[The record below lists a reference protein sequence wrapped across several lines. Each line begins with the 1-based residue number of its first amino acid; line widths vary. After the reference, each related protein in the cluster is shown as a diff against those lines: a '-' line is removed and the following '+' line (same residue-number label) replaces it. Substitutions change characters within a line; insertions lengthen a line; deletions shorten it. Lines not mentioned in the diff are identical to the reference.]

1 MSRLLPLW
9 WHPGMSHDSWTRNYR
24 VRTLSF
30 DQRAITC
37 ECANEGMFK
46 NVFAGMTCM
55 CVCVC
60 VYDQWD
66 RWSASVDPECPKS
79 RGRKWERYNYSGIV
93 RCSRSKFLKK
103 YVIEERLYLYLKS
116 MQADFDPSNMVGLMW
131 LELVAYI
138 CQAMTRQ
145 IEEDLERRG
154 WIHCACIMGTHFT
167 TFVSRKPWML
177 AHVFIVRM
185 RRGCVPLGTC

>member
-93 RCSRSKFLKK
+93 GCSRSKFLKK
-103 YVIEERLYLYLKS
+103 IRDRRTLIFIFKVHAGRFWSLKYGWLDVTRISCIYLPSYDKTNWRRPWTERVNTLRMYYGNTLYH
-116 MQADFDPSNMVGLMW
+116 
-131 LELVAYI
+131 I
-138 CQAMTRQ
+138 C
-145 IEEDLERRG
+145 
-154 WIHCACIMGTHFT
+154 
-167 TFVSRKPWML
+167 VS
-177 AHVFIVRM
+177 
-185 RRGCVPLGTC
+185 

>member
-1 MSRLLPLW
+1 MIRLLPLW

-30 DQRAITC
+30 DHRAITC

-46 NVFAGMTCM
+46 NVFASMTCV

-79 RGRKWERYNYSGIV
+79 RGRKWERYNYSRIV
-93 RCSRSKFLKK
+93 GCSRSKFLKNIPDRRTLLCLK
-103 YVIEERLYLYLKS
+103 Y
-116 MQADFDPSNMVGLMW
+116 MHADFDPLNMVDLMW
-131 LELVAYI
+131 RELLNLSCIYLPSYDKTNWRRPWTERVNTLRMYYENTLYHI
-138 CQAMTRQ
+138 C
-145 IEEDLERRG
+145 
-154 WIHCACIMGTHFT
+154 
-167 TFVSRKPWML
+167 VS
-177 AHVFIVRM
+177 
-185 RRGCVPLGTC
+185 